1 MVHPLTLML
10 RGHLLVRGTFS
21 VPGSKAT
28 FHIIC
33 HGFLSAGTSII
44 YDPEILSVMASQYV
58 LFFVTTFIILFYK

>member
-10 RGHLLVRGTFS
+10 RGHLLVHGTFS